1 MGAALP
7 IVSVAASVWLMLN
20 LPAET
25 WVRFGIWMAIGFV
38 VYFLYSR
45 THSRM
50 AKGRTRRHRRPD
62 RPAVRGPVLPA

>member
-1 MGAALP
+1 
-7 IVSVAASVWLMLN
+7 
-20 LPAET
+20 
-25 WVRFGIWMAIGFV
+25 MAIGFV

-62 RPAVRGPVLPA
+62 RRTVPRPRAPGLTGGAGPSREVA